1 MKYFAKYIEL
11 RRQILCTTCRESV
24 LHQNKLINLPAKL
37 LKHAQRT
44 FKIFYRQ
51 HGGQVKSRYKY
62 FLTNRWQ
69 IFMNILK
76 MIGYTPNI
84 TWAIE
89 KHISS
94 FGFKKFFLHT
104 QKFFNKCGMT
114 CENEVRRSLA
124 VLVYSK
130 FCIQALASKFTH
142 GGSFFYR

>member
-1 MKYFAKYIEL
+1 MTKKSV
-11 RRQILCTTCRESV
+11 ILVVDC
-24 LHQNKLINLPAKL
+24 
-37 LKHAQRT
+37 
-44 FKIFYRQ
+44 
-51 HGGQVKSRYKY
+51 
-62 FLTNRWQ
+62 
-69 IFMNILK
+69 ILK

-94 FGFKKFFLHT
+94 FGFKKFFLHA

-130 FCIQALASKFTH
+130 FCIQALASKFTY
-142 GGSFFYR
+142 GGFLFLSMNKAK

>member
-1 MKYFAKYIEL
+1 
-11 RRQILCTTCRESV
+11 
-24 LHQNKLINLPAKL
+24 
-37 LKHAQRT
+37 
-44 FKIFYRQ
+44 
-51 HGGQVKSRYKY
+51 
-62 FLTNRWQ
+62 
-69 IFMNILK
+69 MNILQ

-94 FGFKKFFLHT
+94 FGFKKFFLHA

-130 FCIQALASKFTH
+130 FCIQALASKFTYG
-142 GGSFFYR
+142 GGSFFIDEQSEMSFCHSRFRLEVFA